1 MNYEIFITDRNDK
14 KYNIKL
20 TREIDNGDFYLHF
33 KNEIKNKEEP
43 ITKYLYI
50 VKCLAFNASDNVKE
64 VNNFVIYKN
73 ILTGKIYARD
83 INEFMSFVDIK
94 KYPNIK
100 QKFRFAKCDALG
112 NIINGGE

>member
-1 MNYEIFITDRNDK
+1 MNYEMFITDKNDK
-14 KYNIKL
+14 KYNVKL
-20 TREIDNGDFYLHF
+20 TREINSKDFYLHF
-33 KNEIKNKEEP
+33 KNEVNKEEP

-50 VKCLAFNASDNVKE
+50 IEDIAINASDNVKE

-73 ILTGKIYARD
+73 ILTGKVYARD

-100 QKFRFAKCDALG
+100 QKFRFAKCNALG

>member
-1 MNYEIFITDRNDK
+1 MNYEMFITDKNDK

-20 TREIDNGDFYLHF
+20 IREIDERNFYLHF
-33 KNEIKNKEEP
+33 KNEINKGEP

-50 VKCLAFNASDNVKE
+50 IKCIAINASDNIKE
-64 VNNFVIYKN
+64 INKFVIYRN

-112 NIINGGE
+112 NIINEGE